1 MTSLEGRPL
10 SAGDS
15 GYQRIRSDIIFG
27 VLTPSVRLKL
37 DAMKEDYGVSI
48 STLREILNR
57 LASEGFVVAEGQRG
71 FEVAPVSIQNLREL
85 ADLRILLEHHA
96 MTESFRAGDVEW
108 EGRVVSAH
116 HKLAATERTIR
127 TIRTEGDDPELRKR
141 YDGEFHQ
148 ALISSCGS
156 RELMHAHAV
165 VFDKYFRYA
174 LRYRGSETVN
184 QHKSLLDCALKR
196 DIGSAKAVLTEHI
209 NGCVAYALSSWND
222 G

>member
-1 MTSLEGRPL
+1 MTYCILPYDLFFTVKPQFAVMFAGSRVSRYEPNERDKTLTILEHSQPPM

-27 VLTPSVRLKL
+27 VLTPSGRLKL
-37 DAMKEDYGVSI
+37 DSMKEDYGVSV

-85 ADLRILLEHHA
+85 AQLRILLEHHA
-96 MTESFRAGDVEW
+96 MTESFRAGDMEW

-116 HKLAATERTIR
+116 HKLAATERAILS
-127 TIRTEGDDPELRKR
+127 EGDDPELRKR

-148 ALISSCGS
+148 AS
-156 RELMHAHAV
+156 
-165 VFDKYFRYA
+165 
-174 LRYRGSETVN
+174 
-184 QHKSLLDCALKR
+184 KS
-196 DIGSAKAVLTEHI
+196 ILTDHI
-209 NGCVAYALSSWND
+209 NGCVAHALSI
-222 G
+222 GTLK